1 MTLPPQAVFL
11 FIEAFLSRPV
21 SDASLLF
28 LWSCMNE
35 QHSQGIWTSVF
46 PPGAQSLQYGQRE
59 QYKAIS
65 VDIFLKLES

>member
-1 MTLPPQAVFL
+1 
-11 FIEAFLSRPV
+11 
-21 SDASLLF
+21 
-28 LWSCMNE
+28 MNE

>member
-1 MTLPPQAVFL
+1 MTLPPQAVFP